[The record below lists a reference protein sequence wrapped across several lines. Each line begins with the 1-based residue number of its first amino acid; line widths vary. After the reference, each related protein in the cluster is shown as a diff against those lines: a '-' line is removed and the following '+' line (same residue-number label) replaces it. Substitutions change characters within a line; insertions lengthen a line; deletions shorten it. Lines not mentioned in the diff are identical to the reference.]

1 MLVYGEMGQASEEEE
16 EEEEEEEGVTDR
28 EAGPDLI
35 SSTGKLTVINLINV
49 HQQFPCSQAPSV
61 CFNISYTRISL

>member
-1 MLVYGEMGQASEEEE
+1 MLVYREMGQASEEEE
-16 EEEEEEEGVTDR
+16 EGDEEEEAVTDR

-49 HQQFPCSQAPSV
+49 HQQFPCSQPL
-61 CFNISYTRISL
+61 CFYI

>member
-1 MLVYGEMGQASEEEE
+1 MLVYREMGQASEEEE
-16 EEEEEEEGVTDR
+16 EGDEEEEEAVTDR

-49 HQQFPCSQAPSV
+49 HQQFPCSQPPSL
-61 CFNISYTRISL
+61 CFYI